1 MEYSEADLI
10 LNADGSVY
18 HLGLLPG
25 QLAKTILTVGDPD
38 RVSQVAAQFDHLEF
52 KTQKREIR
60 SCTGTYKGQRLSV
73 ISTGMGTDNID
84 IVFNEIDALF
94 NIDLQART
102 PKAEHTQLQFIR
114 LGTSGAIQADIPL
127 GSLLLATA
135 AVGVDALGAFYPQ
148 STQKLLWEMAVQE
161 YFKKYFP
168 TVVPYTVAAAP
179 SLLNVFKSE
188 SFDKGITV
196 THPGFYGPQG
206 RQARIPIAYPHWIA
220 LLQAFQ
226 AEGVRLTN
234 FDMETAGIY
243 ALASMMGHQA
253 LSVNAIL
260 ANRVTGDFVADPNQ
274 VVDEM
279 IHRVL
284 DVCTGL

>member
-38 RVSQVAAQFDHLEF
+38 RVSQVVAQFDHLEF

>member
-188 SFDKGITV
+188 NFDKGITV

-234 FDMETAGIY
+234 FDMETAGMY
-243 ALASMMGHQA
+243 ALALMMGHQA

>member
-148 STQKLLWEMAVQE
+148 STQKLPWEMAVQE

>member
-206 RQARIPIAYPHWIA
+206 RQARIPIAYPQWIA
-220 LLQAFQ
+220 QLQAFK

>member
-114 LGTSGAIQADIPL
+114 LGTSGAIQADIPF

-148 STQKLLWEMAVQE
+148 STEKLLWEMAVQE
-161 YFKKYFP
+161 YFKKNFP

-206 RQARIPIAYPHWIA
+206 RQARIPITYPHWIA

>member
-10 LNADGSVY
+10 LNTDGSVY

-148 STQKLLWEMAVQE
+148 STQKLPWEMAVQE

>member
-38 RVSQVAAQFDHLEF
+38 RVSQVAARFDHLEF

-94 NIDLQART
+94 NIDLHART

-161 YFKKYFP
+161 YFKNYFP

>member
-38 RVSQVAAQFDHLEF
+38 RVSQVSAQFDHLEF

-148 STQKLLWEMAVQE
+148 SKQKLLWEMAVQE
-161 YFKKYFP
+161 YFKQYFP

>member
-10 LNADGSVY
+10 LNTDGSVY

-135 AVGVDALGAFYPQ
+135 AVGVDSLGAFYPL
-148 STQKLLWEMAVQE
+148 STHKLLWEMAVQE

>member
-148 STQKLLWEMAVQE
+148 STQKLPWEMAVQE

-168 TVVPYTVAAAP
+168 TVVPYTAAAAP
-179 SLLNVFKSE
+179 SLLNAFKSE

>member
-52 KTQKREIR
+52 KAQKREIR

-127 GSLLLATA
+127 GSFLLATA

-148 STQKLLWEMAVQE
+148 TIQKLPWEMAVQE

-168 TVVPYTVAAAP
+168 TVVPYTAAAAP

-206 RQARIPIAYPHWIA
+206 RQARIPIAYPQWIA
-220 LLQAFQ
+220 QLQAFK

-260 ANRVTGDFVADPNQ
+260 ANRATGDFVVDPNQ

>member
-60 SCTGTYKGQRLSV
+60 SCTGSYKGQRLSV

-148 STQKLLWEMAVQE
+148 STQKLLWEMDVQE

-243 ALASMMGHQA
+243 TLASMMGHQA

>member
-18 HLGLLPG
+18 HLGLLPD

>member
-52 KTQKREIR
+52 KTQKREIK

>member
-1 MEYSEADLI
+1 
-10 LNADGSVY
+10 
-18 HLGLLPG
+18 
-25 QLAKTILTVGDPD
+25 
-38 RVSQVAAQFDHLEF
+38 
-52 KTQKREIR
+52 
-60 SCTGTYKGQRLSV
+60 
-73 ISTGMGTDNID
+73 MGTDNID

-148 STQKLLWEMAVQE
+148 STQKLPWEMAVQE

-168 TVVPYTVAAAP
+168 TVVPYTAAAAP

>member
-18 HLGLLPG
+18 HLGLMPG

-148 STQKLLWEMAVQE
+148 STQKLLWEMDVQE

>member
-94 NIDLQART
+94 NIDLHART

-161 YFKKYFP
+161 YFKNYFP